1 MEHQSFRRSQLIPFD
16 GAAAGHEGV
25 LSDPSGIVVI
35 KPCKEAEI
43 DFYQS
48 ASSHPHFAIYIPTF
62 MGTISLSTNADS
74 TSAADADPSKLT
86 HTATMIP
93 TAAGSAI
100 PLESPH
106 TIAQAPVV
114 ESAWAPSNGAKIT
127 TDRAIVLKNVA
138 AGFKKPNILDVKL
151 GKRLWDDKAPPAKR
165 ARLEQASQETT
176 CGLLGLRIEGMRI
189 WQNGDEVD
197 GDGDGFTFKD
207 GYKVYGKPYG
217 RSLSVET
224 IRQGFEE
231 FFLLERGA
239 PAKGLARKVINRF
252 LEDLDGL
259 LYVLERE
266 ESRIYSASMLFVYE
280 GDKET
285 LKSTLAAEPEE
296 DALKRAGN
304 NETHEETHEGDDDD
318 EGGPPAVQALK
329 LIDFAHAEWTPGQGP
344 DENLLHGLKST
355 IKLFEG
361 LLKSS

>member
-1 MEHQSFRRSQLIPFD
+1 MPLHS
-16 GAAAGHEGV
+16 EGV
-25 LSDPSGIVVI
+25 LSDRSGLIVI

-43 DFYQS
+43 EFYQS
-48 ASSHPHFAIYIPTF
+48 TSSHPHFVIYIPTF
-62 MGTISLSTNADS
+62 MGTLSLSSNGDS
-74 TSAADADPSKLT
+74 TSASDADPFNFT
-86 HTATMIP
+86 RTATMVP
-93 TAAGSAI
+93 TEAGSAI

-114 ESAWAPSNGAKIT
+114 ESAWAPSNGGKIS
-127 TDRAIVLKNVA
+127 TDRAVVLANVA

-165 ARLEQASQETT
+165 TKLEKASEETT
-176 CGLLGLRIEGMRI
+176 SGSLGLRIEGMRT
-189 WQNGDEVD
+189 WHDGEKVDGEVD
-197 GDGDGFTFKD
+197 GLSFKD
-207 GYKVYGKPYG
+207 GYKVYGKHYG
-217 RSLSVET
+217 RSLLAET
-224 IRQGFEE
+224 IRQGFED
-231 FFLLERGA
+231 FFLLDRDA
-239 PAKGLARKVINRF
+239 AAKGLPRKIINRF

-266 ESRIYSASMLFVYE
+266 ESRIYSASLLFVYE

-285 LKSTLAAEPEE
+285 LKSALAAETEEE
-296 DALKRAGN
+296 DDVNGAGY
-304 NETHEETHEGDDDD
+304 NETHEETHEEDDDD

-355 IKLFEG
+355 IKVLEG